1 MAVNVGANP
10 RFARA
15 LTMLGCRYT
24 RDKPERALSR
34 CSHGRTRRA
43 IAKMIAN
50 NQNRRRSVRK
60 SNALK
65 RNLNIVFT
73 PFRAIRRDIAA

>member
-1 MAVNVGANP
+1 M
-10 RFARA
+10 
-15 LTMLGCRYT
+15 
-24 RDKPERALSR
+24 
-34 CSHGRTRRA
+34 
-43 IAKMIAN
+43 IAKS
-50 NQNRRRSVRK
+50 QNRRRSVRK